1 MDPTID
7 DYQGSALFGNAP
19 NNAQINATMLNP
31 AAAGPDDWTTILTNG
46 ISGAAVNGINGM
58 INNAIVKG
66 QLQNASAATSLT
78 VKSTGLN
85 SANMMPLLVIG
96 VLLLLVTR

>member
-1 MDPTID
+1 MYTD
-7 DYQGSALFGNAP
+7 DYQTGALYGDAP
-19 NNAQINATMLNP
+19 NNSQINATMLNP
-31 AAAGPDDWTTILTNG
+31 AAQGPDDWATILTNG
-46 ISGAAVNGINGM
+46 ISGAAINGINGM
-58 INNAIVKG
+58 VNNAIVKG

-78 VKSTGLN
+78 VKTTGMN